1 MHERCT
7 NRWTNDR
14 SVTHQ
19 RHTNDTP
26 TTDEQASDHDPN
38 RQTSDHDPNRWT
50 SDEAATMIRGE
61 GRADE

>member
-1 MHERCT
+1 MHEQMDERQIS
-7 NRWTNDR
+7 DPKQVQD
-14 SVTHQ
+14 SG
-19 RHTNDTP
+19 TP

-38 RQTSDHDPNRWT
+38 RQTSDPDPNRWT